1 MFLVAGDALLQ
12 SAVEAGWLSIVYK
25 ASKEKQF
32 VVGLSTKMRMV
43 VDIEKIPY
51 IKAGLLVT
59 SWEAI
64 MLRRPLKGLMIHE
77 QILLVYLVVDLN

>member
-1 MFLVAGDALLQ
+1 M
-12 SAVEAGWLSIVYK
+12 
-25 ASKEKQF
+25 
-32 VVGLSTKMRMV
+32 

>member
-1 MFLVAGDALLQ
+1 MFLVAGDTLLQ
-12 SAVEAGWLSIVYK
+12 SAVEAGWLSIVYE

-32 VVGLSTKMRMV
+32 MVGLSTKMRMV

-59 SWEAI
+59 SWEAS
-64 MLRRPLKGLMIHE
+64 MLRRPLKSLMTHE